1 MLIKFVVEKKELWE
15 HFLDTCVFAYN
26 TAHHESS
33 QYSPFEVMFGRK
45 AVLPV
50 DVSMGEKKPDV
61 VLEKHLQKQELS
73 TSQVLL
79 YILPFCFG

>member
-1 MLIKFVVEKKELWE
+1 MGAFSRQ
-15 HFLDTCVFAYN
+15 CVFAYN

-50 DVSMGEKKPDV
+50 DVSMGEK
-61 VLEKHLQKQELS
+61 
-73 TSQVLL
+73 SQMW
-79 YILPFCFG
+79 Y